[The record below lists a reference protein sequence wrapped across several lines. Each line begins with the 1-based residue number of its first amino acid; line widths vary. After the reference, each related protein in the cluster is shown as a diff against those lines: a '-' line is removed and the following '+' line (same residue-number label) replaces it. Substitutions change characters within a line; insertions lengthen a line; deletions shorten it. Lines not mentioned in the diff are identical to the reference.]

1 MMDAAD
7 RKWLRDLLADRVV
20 FDAPMA
26 RHTSLRIGG
35 PADALAFPAT
45 VDQLIRL
52 VCWTRQKDLPL
63 TVIGG
68 GTNVLVSDKG
78 IRGVTVGLKAI
89 ATPVRLAADNS
100 GGVLASAHA
109 GVQTRHIC
117 ALALKK
123 GLAGMNFALGIPG
136 TLGGAIRMNAGT
148 SAGQM
153 AGVLAAVTVLTPAG
167 QVKRYPRWMLE
178 AGYRKLD
185 FPVKEPL
192 VILEAEIRLSP
203 ASRQELYAEAC
214 RLMRRRAASQPTWKP
229 SAGCFFK
236 NPAPDKP
243 AGMLIDQAGL
253 KGAAVGDA
261 QVSTRHA
268 NFIFNAGRATA
279 AQVMELANRIQE
291 TVRQHFGI
299 ILEPEVKIIG
309 ET

>member
-1 MMDAAD
+1 MIGEAD

-20 FDAPMA
+20 FDEPMA

-35 PADALAFPAT
+35 PADALALPAT

-52 VCWTRQKDLPL
+52 VCRARQKGLPL
-63 TVIGG
+63 TVLGG
-68 GTNVLVSDKG
+68 GTNVLVTDKG
-78 IRGVTVGLKAI
+78 IRGITVGLGGI
-89 ATPVRLAADNS
+89 ATPVRLAADNR
-100 GGVLASAHA
+100 GGVLVSAHA
-109 GVQTRHIC
+109 GVETRRIC
-117 ALALKK
+117 ATALKK

-148 SAGQM
+148 AAGQM
-153 AGVLAAVTVLTPAG
+153 AGVLTAVTVLTPGG

-178 AGYRKLD
+178 AGYRRLGL
-185 FPVKEPL
+185 PVKEPF
-192 VILEAEIRLSP
+192 VILEAEIRLTP
-203 ASRQELYAEAC
+203 ANRDELYSEAR
-214 RLMRRRAASQPTWKP
+214 RLMRRRTASQPAWRP
-229 SAGCFFK
+229 SAGCFFR

-268 NFIFNAGRATA
+268 NFIFNAGQATA
-279 AQVMELANRIQE
+279 GQVLELADRIRE
-291 TVRQHFGI
+291 TVRQRFGI